1 MTYFIGFKEYLKD
14 YKMLHES
21 YIYFY
26 NMHVMRLNAGKV
38 FYNTILT
45 LLIMNSRFES

>member
-26 NMHVMRLNAGKV
+26 NMHVMRLSASEV
-38 FYNTILT
+38 FYNTILA